1 MARILMID
9 DDSDIVEAAR
19 IPLEAAGHEF
29 HSAPSG
35 AEGLRLLPAVVPD
48 LIILDV
54 MMESYTAGFH
64 VSLALRDPAPDSPYA
79 AYRCTP
85 VLMLT
90 AIHTTTPLRF
100 EPDQDYLPVD
110 GFLEKSAG
118 PEALVALVDELL
130 AKSLKRGAGS

>member
-9 DDSDIVEAAR
+9 DDSDIVEAVR

-29 HSAPSG
+29 HRAPSG
-35 AEGLRLLPAVVPD
+35 ADGLRLLATIVPD

-54 MMESYTAGFH
+54 MMESYTAGFQ
-64 VSLALRDPAPDSPYA
+64 VSLTLRDSAPDSPYA
-79 AYRCTP
+79 AYRDTP
-85 VLMLT
+85 ILMLT

-110 GFLEKSAG
+110 AFLEKSAG

-130 AKSLKRGAGS
+130 AKRRTGGARS